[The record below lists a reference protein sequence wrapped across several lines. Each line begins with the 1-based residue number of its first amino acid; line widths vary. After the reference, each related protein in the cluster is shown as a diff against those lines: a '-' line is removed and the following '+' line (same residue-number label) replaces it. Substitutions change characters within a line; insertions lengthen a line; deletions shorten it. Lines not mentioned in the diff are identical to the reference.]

1 MLRNRRIRAC
11 SCDESG
17 GTGAIEVRT
26 RRSRAR
32 TRALWFECC
41 VAGASVSGAVAG
53 SVFAVDRARRSRME
67 DERAL
72 EKGRIKAG
80 ILV

>member
-1 MLRNRRIRAC
+1 
-11 SCDESG
+11 
-17 GTGAIEVRT
+17 
-26 RRSRAR
+26 
-32 TRALWFECC
+32 
-41 VAGASVSGAVAG
+41 VAGASVSGAVSG

-72 EKGRIKAG
+72 EKGRMKAG